1 MKKSPDGAYY
11 ELKKEGLGL
20 LEGLSEEDLI
30 DIFYA
35 DESRVCENGYVPYG
49 WQFSD
54 EKVGIKVQRGQ
65 FVNIFGMISRD
76 NRFVFETSQ
85 GKGNSDFVIGVLDKF
100 VESVAKPT
108 VIVLDNASIH
118 KSTAFTA
125 KMKEWEQKNL
135 FIFYLPPYSPH
146 LNICERVWKE
156 LKARWI
162 RVQDYADFH
171 TLKLRIMEVLSNIGI
186 DFSINFQKFEHS

>member
-11 ELKKEGLGL
+11 ALKKEGLGL

-118 KSTAFTA
+118 KSGAFTA
-125 KMKEWEQKNL
+125 KMKEWEQKNI

-171 TLKLRIMEVLSNIGI
+171 TLKLRITEVLSNIGI

>member
-1 MKKSPDGAYY
+1 VKKSPDNEYY
-11 ELKKEGLGL
+11 TLKKEGLSL

-30 DIFYA
+30 DIYYA

-49 WQFSD
+49 WQFAD
-54 EKVGIKVQRGQ
+54 ETVGIKVQRGK

-76 NRFVFETSQ
+76 NRFVFETSE
-85 GKGNSDFVIGVLDKF
+85 GKGNTEFVVNVLDKF
-100 VESVAKPT
+100 VESLTKPT

-118 KSTAFTA
+118 TSAQFKE
-125 KMKEWEQKNL
+125 KIQEWEKKDL

-162 RVQDYADFH
+162 RVQDYADFQ
-171 TLKLRIMEVLSNIGI
+171 TLKLRIMEVLANIGI
-186 DFSINFQKFEHS
+186 DFLIDYQKFEYS